1 MVAMPCARGVICVAL
16 PAILAAAS
24 RLKLSPGESGSV
36 ASGWHPS
43 AQELRVSPQRLP
55 LPNRPGLGTWLW
67 AAPGPS
73 GGGKATAGATGEA
86 VSAPPA
92 GGRRGSRARPLAAEL
107 ADASSLS
114 WGVPPASRPSTAT
127 LEDLGLLLAEGLA
140 SPVSPSPEGLSE
152 RYESSRLA
160 SSASIPEQDT
170 PGRWKQLEQWVADLQ
185 AEVACLR
192 GHEDRC
198 ERAMLSLLQE
208 LLQVR
213 AQVQAQDAELRR
225 LQQAARAP
233 ERDACE
239 LASSPSQNQIQAL
252 DRRLVEVR
260 EALTQI
266 RRKQALQ
273 DSERRST
280 GQEVDVRLTKV
291 MGQLKQEAQAREAAC
306 SALQKSQE
314 DASQRV
320 DHEVA
325 KMQVQVAQL
334 GEEMSLRFLK
344 REAKLCSFLQKSFL
358 AIEKKMKASESSR
371 AKAESSLW
379 EELESRWRR
388 IQELNEERARALQG
402 QREEESHVLEQCR
415 GLDQAVGQLTK
426 FVRQN
431 QVSLNRVLQARDAQD
446 GADKS
451 PAGELAGY
459 LQESL
464 EAARAAGELAQR
476 ETQGA
481 LALLR
486 EKSRALE
493 VSVAELGGQVKDL
506 SQHLLALT
514 WKLDLHEQ
522 TLGLRLAEVK
532 NEWEG
537 AERRSLEDLARWQKE
552 AEAHLRDVR
561 ERVDSLPRQIESIS
575 DKCVLHK
582 SDSDLKIS
590 AEGKAR
596 EFAVEAVRQ
605 ELAVLLASMQH
616 LKEDNPSRKVAEIQG
631 KLTTFQN
638 QLMKLEN
645 SIQDNKT
652 IQNLKFNTETR
663 QREEEMASLRES
675 TLRLWSEEGPWALTP
690 GGRRVLLA
698 LVRQRFFVKD
708 VAPGEELPVN
718 RWGVYQA
725 ARWLRWKA
733 ALMGLAPPERPR
745 GLGPRLQAP
754 PPPLSPK

>member
-325 KMQVQVAQL
+325 KMQ
-334 GEEMSLRFLK
+334 
-344 REAKLCSFLQKSFL
+344 
-358 AIEKKMKASESSR
+358 
-371 AKAESSLW
+371 
-379 EELESRWRR
+379 
-388 IQELNEERARALQG
+388 
-402 QREEESHVLEQCR
+402 
-415 GLDQAVGQLTK
+415 
-426 FVRQN
+426 
-431 QVSLNRVLQARDAQD
+431 
-446 GADKS
+446 S
-451 PAGELAGY
+451 PAICPP
-459 LQESL
+459 
-464 EAARAAGELAQR
+464 
-476 ETQGA
+476 A
-481 LALLR
+481 L
-486 EKSRALE
+486 
-493 VSVAELGGQVKDL
+493 VPVK
-506 SQHLLALT
+506 
-514 WKLDLHEQ
+514 
-522 TLGLRLAEVK
+522 
-532 NEWEG
+532 
-537 AERRSLEDLARWQKE
+537 
-552 AEAHLRDVR
+552 
-561 ERVDSLPRQIESIS
+561 IESIS

-596 EFAVEAVRQ
+596 EFAVGAVRQ

-708 VAPGEELPVN
+708 VAPGEELP
-718 RWGVYQA
+718 RRQLWGP
-725 ARWLRWKA
+725 WS
-733 ALMGLAPPERPR
+733 R
-745 GLGPRLQAP
+745 GVRKSVA
-754 PPPLSPK
+754 